1 MTCRSVCR
9 GYAPLTVRDFRAG
22 ALPAALFFAVALAL
36 CAAPPLSAQQPRE
49 DSPTRPAP
57 QRSEPANKESSNRQ
71 AELEAAFTKM
81 LSGATLEGSYTSTG
95 RGRDPTKLS
104 REKYTIG
111 VVQKLAP
118 NVWMIQARIQYGE
131 HDVMLPI
138 TVPVHWASDT
148 PVIVVDNQALPGFGT
163 VSARVMFFA
172 DHYAGYWKHGDHG
185 GHLFGTIQPGPVR
198 PPDPPPLPP
207 DDPGPSDRGS
217 SRGDAAGGEKPQQ

>member
-1 MTCRSVCR
+1 LL
-9 GYAPLTVRDFRAG
+9 AAAHF
-22 ALPAALFFAVALAL
+22 AALSFAVAM
-36 CAAPPLSAQQPRE
+36 CAAQPLSAQQPRDE
-49 DSPTRPAP
+49 VPPRSAR
-57 QRSEPANKESSNRQ
+57 QRSEKPNKGPSNRQ

-81 LSGATLEGSYTSTG
+81 LGGATLEGSYTSTG
-95 RGRDPTKLS
+95 RGSDPTKLS

-111 VVQKLAP
+111 PVLKLAD
-118 NVWMIQARIQYGE
+118 NVWLIHARIQYGE

-138 TVPVHWASDT
+138 TVPVHWAGDT

-185 GHLFGTIQPGPVR
+185 GHLFGTIKPGPVR

-207 DDPGPSDRGS
+207 DDPAPPSRDP
-217 SRGDAAGGEKPQQ
+217 SRGDAAGDEKPQQ